1 MGLLMVKTGAELA
14 PSKIN
19 VGEIAGMMERT
30 VAALKGASEIPLTM
44 FKCPSGDGKTFACND
59 EEIDVKE
66 IEGVIIAAH
75 YTNVYW
81 STPAGEGN
89 SAPDCVSH
97 DGLSGWYT
105 ADGEVMERAC
115 RSCPYNRMGS
125 GRGGKGKACKNKVRL
140 LMLVEG
146 QALPVEVSV
155 PTMSVNNY
163 SRYVMRDLI
172 PRGLEPWQV
181 STKVTLSGSV
191 SSGGTKYKQMVFEC
205 TGRVDDA
212 QMVELRNSVAPLLL
226 GTNDKG
232 GAADE

>member
-1 MGLLMVKTGAELA
+1 MGLLMVKAGGELEV
-14 PSKIN
+14 SKIN

-30 VAALKGASEIPLTM
+30 MAALRGASEIPLTV
-44 FKCPSGDGKTFACND
+44 FKCPSGGGKTFACSD
-59 EEIDVKE
+59 EEIDESE
-66 IEGVIIAAH
+66 IEGVIIAAS

-81 STPAGEGN
+81 SAPAGEGN

-97 DGLSGWYT
+97 DGLSGFYME
-105 ADGEVMERAC
+105 DGEQIERVC
-115 RSCPYNRMGS
+115 RVCPYNRMGS
-125 GRGGKGKACKNKVRL
+125 GRGGKGKACKNRARL

-146 QALPVEVSV
+146 QALPVEISV

-181 STKVTLSGSV
+181 STKVKLNGEV

-212 QMVELRNSVAPLLL
+212 QMAALRERVAPLLI
-226 GTNDKG
+226 GPC
-232 GAADE
+232 DEHDE